1 MECGLGAPVR
11 PHWRPGIAAGVR
23 GAEGA
28 GMRAR
33 RGGAAPP
40 RCCPGRQE
48 AERGRGG
55 GGSVNQAER
64 AGGPRRGVAVGRTG
78 PRGRWAAVGSCC
90 PCAETPLTWPGR
102 APFPERAGHGVARR
116 TGREARASA
125 RWHRGLV
132 FGPGTGGA
140 VSGCVGLGRRQGD
153 CAAGYWVRDFL
164 GTRCQVGG
172 RRVRFALAA

>member
-1 MECGLGAPVR
+1 
-11 PHWRPGIAAGVR
+11 
-23 GAEGA
+23 
-28 GMRAR
+28 MRAR

-102 APFPERAGHGVARR
+102 APFPERAGHGAARR

-164 GTRCQVGG
+164 GARCQVGG